1 MDLDKKLNELKEIAD
16 KLDAGNISF
25 EEGIKLYEKGAELA
39 KESMQV
45 LNESKGKVLKIKQDL
60 DAVKEEE
67 F

>member
-16 KLDAGNISF
+16 KLDTGNISF

-45 LNESKGKVLKIKQDL
+45 LNKSKGKILKIKQDL